1 MTRSGRSEARHQR
14 VGEPAGTHD
23 DPNLDFVDELPGQ
36 EFANLKADFRLWSL
50 NLQVGATG

>member
-1 MTRSGRSEARHQR
+1 M
-14 VGEPAGTHD
+14 GEPAGTHD